1 MVIIIIII
9 IIIVVIV
16 IVWGGGVEGAV
27 LPQQTKKQKQP
38 QDSLYP
44 WTQHVYGN
52 NNNMQSEKA
61 PARSLDENIH
71 KILQK
76 IVEKF
81 LYYAR
86 AIDSKILMA
95 LNSLVAVMINPTL
108 ETAKQ
113 ITQFLNYSA
122 THLDTVT

>member
-1 MVIIIIII
+1 
-9 IIIVVIV
+9 
-16 IVWGGGVEGAV
+16 
-27 LPQQTKKQKQP
+27 
-38 QDSLYP
+38 
-44 WTQHVYGN
+44 
-52 NNNMQSEKA
+52 MQSEKA

-95 LNSLVAVMINPTL
+95 LNSLAAVKTKPKI
-108 ETAKQ
+108 ETAKRPLS
-113 ITQFLNYSA
+113 FLIIGQ
-122 THLDTVT
+122 HIHMQ